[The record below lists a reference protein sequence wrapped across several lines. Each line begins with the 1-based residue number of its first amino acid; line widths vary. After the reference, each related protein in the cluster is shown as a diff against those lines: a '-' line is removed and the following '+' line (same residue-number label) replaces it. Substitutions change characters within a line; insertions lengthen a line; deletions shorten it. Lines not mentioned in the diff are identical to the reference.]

1 MGIYEWLGIGYLA
14 CMLISLV
21 YIFYFIYVAYPERL
35 KRKVRISDLYILRI
49 FFVIL
54 IQPFGLIVIIIDT
67 IVEIIKELKRIKK
80 RGKENGKVTNG

>member
-1 MGIYEWLGIGYLA
+1 MEWYMWLGIGYLA

-35 KRKVRISDLYILRI
+35 KRKVRIDDFHILRI
-49 FFVIL
+49 LVAIL

-67 IVEIIKELKRIKK
+67 IVGIIKDLRRIKK
-80 RGKENGKVTNG
+80 RGKEYGKVTNG